1 VNNVKKNNLTTGVLA
16 ALLLASPIVGA
27 ETEYPASDFKPKVLY
42 KDSEYK
48 HQTAA
53 PSASAAKSKPVA
65 AETAQPDAKY
75 PAATFKPQVVYKD
88 AEYKHTSS
96 APAASTSK
104 SAPSES
110 VSTEESG
117 SAGAVATTE
126 KKEEQSMTNYLVGL
140 GAFALAGLFFFGRKP
155 KAQAEIP
162 AARVYARDTT
172 SGVTGV
178 AKYLNEQEA
187 ASATGVT
194 KYLNQQ
200 AGSETVAAAPSP
212 ATGVAKYLDSKEEA
226 DATGVEKYLRK
237 QG

>member
-16 ALLLASPIVGA
+16 ALLLASPIAGA

-42 KDSEYK
+42 KDAEYK
-48 HQTAA
+48 HQAAA

-65 AETAQPDAKY
+65 AETAKPDPNY

-88 AEYKHTSS
+88 AEYKHSSS
-96 APAASTSK
+96 AP
-104 SAPSES
+104 SAPASKPAASES
-110 VSTEESG
+110 VSGGESE
-117 SAGAVATTE
+117 STGAVATTE

-155 KAQAEIP
+155 KAQAERP
-162 AARVYARDTT
+162 APVYTRDTT
-172 SGVTGV
+172 GGLTGV
-178 AKYLNEQEA
+178 AKYLKEQEA

-194 KYLNQQ
+194 KYLNRQ
-200 AGSETVAAAPSP
+200 AASEEVATAAAPV
-212 ATGVAKYLDSKEEA
+212 TGVAKYLDKKAEA